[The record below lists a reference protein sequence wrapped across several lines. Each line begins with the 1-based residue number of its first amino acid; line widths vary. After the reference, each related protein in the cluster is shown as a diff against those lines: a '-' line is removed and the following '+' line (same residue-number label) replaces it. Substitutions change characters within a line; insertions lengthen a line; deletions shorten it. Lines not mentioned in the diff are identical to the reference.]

1 MRLIVIL
8 LSTLLLFS
16 CEPANFWQKA
26 DIAKKEP
33 LRLEPSLLEVEE
45 KGGKVDVMSTFKAG
59 DSSRIEFLIKKP
71 EGLENMIL
79 RRQSRSEIENMAEVL
94 SARCYTKEEIKTFLG
109 SGINDE
115 NVLVA
120 LRNTVV
126 LLKHGV
132 KHGEGTISSTL
143 KEIIPD
149 FEHKE
154 GESEEE
160 KALIDAFISLRDNIK
175 TLINETIELVFSPL
189 YSILGST
196 KNPTWGDYVRCIL
209 AVDLLGGTME
219 GIEGLVVAVD
229 ESEVLSIDL
238 SASQK
243 EIEDMLSKRGAEA
256 LTTGLRRIV
265 SSLLSPLAV
274 YNNIAYSY
282 GDAIGMKSCDKLI
295 EKIVGGDQQ

>member
-1 MRLIVIL
+1 MRFFVIL

-59 DSSRIEFLIKKP
+59 NSSRIEFLIKKP

-94 SARCYTKEEIKTFLG
+94 SARCYTKEEIKAFLG

-120 LRNTVV
+120 LRNTVA
-126 LLKHGV
+126 LLKY
-132 KHGEGTISSTL
+132 GEETVSDTI
-143 KEIIPD
+143 KDIIPE
-149 FEHKE
+149 FKHEE

-160 KALIDAFISLRDNIK
+160 KALIDAFNSFKETISEIIED
-175 TLINETIELVFSPL
+175 TIELVFSPL
-189 YSILGST
+189 YSILDSP

-282 GDAIGMKSCDKLI
+282 GDAIGMESCDKLI
-295 EKIVGGDQQ
+295 GKITGGAQN

>member
-1 MRLIVIL
+1 MRFFVIL

-45 KGGKVDVMSTFKAG
+45 KDGKVDVMSTFKAG
-59 DSSRIEFLIKKP
+59 DSSRIEFLIDKP
-71 EGLENMIL
+71 ESLENMIL

-94 SARCYTKEEIKTFLG
+94 SARCYTKEEVKAFLR

-120 LRNTVV
+120 LRNTVA
-126 LLKHGV
+126 LLEHGKSTV
-132 KHGEGTISSTL
+132 SSTL
-143 KEIIPD
+143 NEIIPK
-149 FEHKE
+149 FEHRE

-160 KALIDAFISLRDNIK
+160 KALIDAFISLRA
-175 TLINETIELVFSPL
+175 TLIEDTIVLVFSPL
-189 YSILGST
+189 DSILDPT

-219 GIEGLVVAVD
+219 GIEGLVDAVV
-229 ESEVLSIDL
+229 ESEVLSMDL
-238 SASQK
+238 SDPESK
-243 EIEDMLSKRGAEA
+243 DDIYDMLFDRGAEA

-295 EKIVGGDQQ
+295 ERIAGGAQN

>member
-1 MRLIVIL
+1 MRFFVIL

-94 SARCYTKEEIKTFLG
+94 SARCYTKEEIKAFLG

-120 LRNTVV
+120 LRNTVA
-126 LLKHGV
+126 LI
-132 KHGEGTISSTL
+132 KHGESTL
-143 KEIIPD
+143 KDIIPD

-160 KALIDAFISLRDNIK
+160 KALIDAFNSLK
-175 TLINETIELVFSPL
+175 ETLIEDTIGLVFSPL
-189 YSILGST
+189 YSILDPT
-196 KNPTWGDYVRCIL
+196 ADPTWGDYVRCIL
-209 AVDLLGGTME
+209 AVDLLGGAME
-219 GIEGLVVAVD
+219 CIEGLVDAVD

-238 SASQK
+238 SDSK
-243 EIEDMLSKRGAEA
+243 DEIEKKLFDRGAEA

>member
-1 MRLIVIL
+1 MRFFVIL

-45 KGGKVDVMSTFKAG
+45 KDGKVDVMSTFKAG
-59 DSSRIEFLIKKP
+59 DSSRIEFLIDKP
-71 EGLENMIL
+71 ESLENMIL

-94 SARCYTKEEIKTFLG
+94 SARCYTKEEVKAFLR

-120 LRNTVV
+120 LRNTVA
-126 LLKHGV
+126 LLESGKDTV
-132 KHGEGTISSTL
+132 SSTL
-143 KEIIPD
+143 KGIIPE
-149 FEHKE
+149 FKHEE

-160 KALIDAFISLRDNIK
+160 KALIDAFNSFRETILELIK
-175 TLINETIELVFSPL
+175 ETIEIVFSPL

-282 GDAIGMKSCDKLI
+282 GDAIDMKSCDKLI
-295 EKIVGGDQQ
+295 GKITGGDQQ

>member
-45 KGGKVDVMSTFKAG
+45 KDGKVDVMSTFKAG
-59 DSSRIEFLIKKP
+59 DSSRIEFLIDKP
-71 EGLENMIL
+71 ESLENMIL

-94 SARCYTKEEIKTFLG
+94 SARCYTKEEIKAFLG

-115 NVLVA
+115 NVRVA
-120 LRNTVV
+120 LRNTVT
-126 LLKHGV
+126 LLE
-132 KHGEGTISSTL
+132 HGESTVSSTL
-143 KEIIPD
+143 KGIIPD

-160 KALIDAFISLRDNIK
+160 KALIDAFISLKETISG
-175 TLINETIELVFSPL
+175 LIDDTIELVFSPL
-189 YSILGST
+189 YFILDSSSD
-196 KNPTWGDYVRCIL
+196 PTWGDYVRCIL

-219 GIEGLVVAVD
+219 GIEGLVDAVV
-229 ESEVLSIDL
+229 ESEVLSMDL
-238 SASQK
+238 SDSESK
-243 EIEDMLSKRGAEA
+243 DDIYDMLFDRGAEA

-282 GDAIGMKSCDKLI
+282 GDAIGMESCDKLI
-295 EKIVGGDQQ
+295 ERIAGGAQN

>member
-1 MRLIVIL
+1 MRFFVIL

-59 DSSRIEFLIKKP
+59 DSSRIEFLIDKP
-71 EGLENMIL
+71 ESLENMIL

-94 SARCYTKEEIKTFLG
+94 SARCYTKEEIKAFLG

-120 LRNTVV
+120 LRNTVA
-126 LLKHGV
+126 LLKY
-132 KHGEGTISSTL
+132 GEETVSDTI
-143 KEIIPD
+143 KDIIPE
-149 FEHKE
+149 FKHEE

-160 KALIDAFISLRDNIK
+160 KALIDAFISLRDNIT
-175 TLINETIELVFSPL
+175 TLIDETIKTVFLPL
-189 YSILGST
+189 YSILKSPAE
-196 KNPTWGDYVRCIL
+196 PTWGDYVRCIL

-282 GDAIGMKSCDKLI
+282 GDAIGMESCDKLI
-295 EKIVGGDQQ
+295 EKITGGDQQ

>member
-1 MRLIVIL
+1 MRFFVIL

-59 DSSRIEFLIKKP
+59 DSSRIEFLIDKP
-71 EGLENMIL
+71 ESLENMIL

-94 SARCYTKEEIKTFLG
+94 SARCYTKEEIKAFLG

-115 NVLVA
+115 NVRVA
-120 LRNTVV
+120 LRNTVT
-126 LLKHGV
+126 LLE
-132 KHGEGTISSTL
+132 HGESTVSSAL

-189 YSILGST
+189 YSILGSQ

-274 YNNIAYSY
+274 YNNIAYGY
-282 GDAIGMKSCDKLI
+282 GDAIRMESCDKLI
-295 EKIVGGDQQ
+295 EKIAGGAQN

>member
-1 MRLIVIL
+1 MRFFVIL

-45 KGGKVDVMSTFKAG
+45 KDGKVDVMSTFKAG
-59 DSSRIEFLIKKP
+59 DSSRIEFLIDKP
-71 EGLENMIL
+71 ESLENMIL

-94 SARCYTKEEIKTFLG
+94 SARCYTKEEIKAFLG

-120 LRNTVV
+120 LRNTVA
-126 LLKHGV
+126 LLESGKDTV
-132 KHGEGTISSTL
+132 SSTL
-143 KEIIPD
+143 KGIIPE
-149 FEHKE
+149 FKHEE

-160 KALIDAFISLRDNIK
+160 KALIDAFNSFRETILELIK
-175 TLINETIELVFSPL
+175 ETIEIVFSPL

-282 GDAIGMKSCDKLI
+282 GDAIDMKSCDKLI
-295 EKIVGGDQQ
+295 GKITGGDQQ

>member
-1 MRLIVIL
+1 MSYYFLMRLIVIL
-8 LSTLLLFS
+8 LSALLLFS

-45 KGGKVDVMSTFKAG
+45 KEGKVDVMSTFKDG
-59 DSSRIEFLIKKP
+59 DSSRIKFLINKP
-71 EGLENMIL
+71 ESLENMIL

-94 SARCYTKEEIKTFLG
+94 SARCYTKEEIKAFLG
-109 SGINDE
+109 SGINNE

-120 LRNTVV
+120 LRNTVA
-126 LLKHGV
+126 LLE
-132 KHGEGTISSTL
+132 HGESTVSSTL
-143 KEIIPD
+143 KETIS
-149 FEHKE
+149 
-154 GESEEE
+154 G
-160 KALIDAFISLRDNIK
+160 LIDD
-175 TLINETIELVFSPL
+175 TIELVFSPL
-189 YSILGST
+189 YFILDSSSD
-196 KNPTWGDYVRCIL
+196 PTWGDYVRCIL

-219 GIEGLVVAVD
+219 GIEGLVDAVD

-282 GDAIGMKSCDKLI
+282 GNAIGMESCDKLI
-295 EKIVGGDQQ
+295 GKITGGDQQ

>member
-8 LSTLLLFS
+8 LSALLLFS

-45 KGGKVDVMSTFKAG
+45 KEGKVDVMSTFKDG
-59 DSSRIEFLIKKP
+59 DSSRIKFLINKP
-71 EGLENMIL
+71 ESLENMIL

-94 SARCYTKEEIKTFLG
+94 SARCYTKEEIKAFLG
-109 SGINDE
+109 SGINNE

-120 LRNTVV
+120 LRNTVA
-126 LLKHGV
+126 LLE
-132 KHGEGTISSTL
+132 HGESTVSSTL

-160 KALIDAFISLRDNIK
+160 KALIDAFISLKETISG
-175 TLINETIELVFSPL
+175 LIDDTIELVFSPL
-189 YSILGST
+189 YFILDSSSD
-196 KNPTWGDYVRCIL
+196 PTWGDYVRCIL

-219 GIEGLVVAVD
+219 GIEGLVDAVD
-229 ESEVLSIDL
+229 ESEVLSMDL
-238 SASQK
+238 SDPESK
-243 EIEDMLSKRGAEA
+243 DDIYDMLFDRGAEA

-282 GDAIGMKSCDKLI
+282 GDAIGMESCDKLI
-295 EKIVGGDQQ
+295 GKITGGDQQ

>member
-8 LSTLLLFS
+8 LSALLLFS
-16 CEPANFWQKA
+16 CEPANFWQKTE
-26 DIAKKEP
+26 IAKKEP

-45 KGGKVDVMSTFKAG
+45 KEGKVDVMSTFKDG
-59 DSSRIEFLIKKP
+59 DSSRIKFLINKP
-71 EGLENMIL
+71 ESLENMIL

-94 SARCYTKEEIKTFLG
+94 SARCYTKEEVKAFLR

-120 LRNTVV
+120 LRNTVA
-126 LLKHGV
+126 LLEHGKSTV
-132 KHGEGTISSTL
+132 SSTL
-143 KEIIPD
+143 NEIIPK
-149 FEHKE
+149 FEHRE

-160 KALIDAFISLRDNIK
+160 KALIDAFISLRA
-175 TLINETIELVFSPL
+175 TLIEDTIVLVFSPL
-189 YSILGST
+189 DSILDPT

-219 GIEGLVVAVD
+219 GIEGLVDAVV
-229 ESEVLSIDL
+229 ESEVLSMDL
-238 SASQK
+238 SDPESK
-243 EIEDMLSKRGAEA
+243 DDIYDMLFDRGAEA

-282 GDAIGMKSCDKLI
+282 GDAIDMKSCDKLI
-295 EKIVGGDQQ
+295 GKITGGDQQ

>member
-1 MRLIVIL
+1 MRFFVIL

-94 SARCYTKEEIKTFLG
+94 SARCYTKEEIKAFLG

-115 NVLVA
+115 NVRVA
-120 LRNTVV
+120 LRNTVT
-126 LLKHGV
+126 LLE
-132 KHGEGTISSTL
+132 HGESTVSSTL

-189 YSILGST
+189 YSILGSQ

-219 GIEGLVVAVD
+219 GIEGLVGAVD
-229 ESEVLSIDL
+229 ESEVLSMDL
-238 SASQK
+238 SASTEKIK
-243 EIEDMLSKRGAEA
+243 ETLYDRGAEA

-295 EKIVGGDQQ
+295 GKITGGDQQ

>member
-1 MRLIVIL
+1 MRFFVIL

-16 CEPANFWQKA
+16 CEPANFWQKTE
-26 DIAKKEP
+26 IAKKEP

-45 KGGKVDVMSTFKAG
+45 KGGKVDVMSAFKAG
-59 DSSRIEFLIKKP
+59 DSSRIEFLIDKP
-71 EGLENMIL
+71 ESLENMIL

-94 SARCYTKEEIKTFLG
+94 SARCYTKEEVKAFLR

-120 LRNTVV
+120 LRNTVA
-126 LLKHGV
+126 LLEHGKSTV
-132 KHGEGTISSTL
+132 SSTL
-143 KEIIPD
+143 NEIIPK
-149 FEHKE
+149 FEHRE

-160 KALIDAFISLRDNIK
+160 KALIDAFISLRA
-175 TLINETIELVFSPL
+175 TLIEDTIVLVFSPL
-189 YSILGST
+189 DSILDPT

-219 GIEGLVVAVD
+219 GIEGLVDAVD

-238 SASQK
+238 SAPKSED
-243 EIEDMLSKRGAEA
+243 EIKDMLSKRGAEA

-282 GDAIGMKSCDKLI
+282 GDAIHMESCDKLI
-295 EKIVGGDQQ
+295 ERIAGGAQN

>member
-8 LSTLLLFS
+8 LSVLLLFS
-16 CEPANFWQKA
+16 CEPANFWQKTE
-26 DIAKKEP
+26 IAKKEP

-45 KGGKVDVMSTFKAG
+45 KKGKVDVMSTFKAG
-59 DSSRIEFLIKKP
+59 DSSRIEFLIDKP
-71 EGLENMIL
+71 ESLENMIL

-94 SARCYTKEEIKTFLG
+94 SARCYTKEEVKAFLG

-120 LRNTVV
+120 LRNTVA
-126 LLKHGV
+126 LLEHGKSTV
-132 KHGEGTISSTL
+132 SSTL
-143 KEIIPD
+143 NEIIPK
-149 FEHKE
+149 FEHRE

-160 KALIDAFISLRDNIK
+160 KALIDAFISLRA
-175 TLINETIELVFSPL
+175 TLIEDTIVLVFSPL
-189 YSILGST
+189 DSILDPT

-295 EKIVGGDQQ
+295 GKITGGDQ

>member
-1 MRLIVIL
+1 MRFFVIL

-45 KGGKVDVMSTFKAG
+45 KEGKVDVMSTFKAG
-59 DSSRIEFLIKKP
+59 DSSRIEFLIDKP
-71 EGLENMIL
+71 ESLENMIL

-94 SARCYTKEEIKTFLG
+94 SARCYTKEEIKAFLG
-109 SGINDE
+109 SGISDE

-120 LRNTVV
+120 LRNTVA
-126 LLKHGV
+126 LLKY
-132 KHGEGTISSTL
+132 GEETVSDTI
-143 KEIIPD
+143 KDIIPE
-149 FEHKE
+149 FKHEE

-160 KALIDAFISLRDNIK
+160 KALIDAFNSFKETISEIIED
-175 TLINETIELVFSPL
+175 TIELVFSPL
-189 YSILGST
+189 YSILDSP

-219 GIEGLVVAVD
+219 GIEGLVDAVV
-229 ESEVLSIDL
+229 ESEVLSMDL
-238 SASQK
+238 SASTE
-243 EIEDMLSKRGAEA
+243 EIEDMLIERGAEA

-282 GDAIGMKSCDKLI
+282 GDAIGMESCDKLI
-295 EKIVGGDQQ
+295 EKIAGGDQQ

>member
-1 MRLIVIL
+1 MRFFVIL

-59 DSSRIEFLIKKP
+59 NSSRIEFLIKKP

-94 SARCYTKEEIKTFLG
+94 SARCYTKEEIKAFLG

-120 LRNTVV
+120 LRNTVA
-126 LLKHGV
+126 LLKY
-132 KHGEGTISSTL
+132 GEETVSDTI
-143 KEIIPD
+143 KDIIPE
-149 FEHKE
+149 FKHEE

-160 KALIDAFISLRDNIK
+160 KALIDAFNSFKETISEIIED
-175 TLINETIELVFSPL
+175 TIELVFSPL
-189 YSILGST
+189 YSILDSP

-219 GIEGLVVAVD
+219 GIEGLVDAVV
-229 ESEVLSIDL
+229 ESEVLSMDL
-238 SASQK
+238 SASTE
-243 EIEDMLSKRGAEA
+243 EIENMLIERGAEA

-295 EKIVGGDQQ
+295 GKITGGDQ

>member
-1 MRLIVIL
+1 MRFFVIL

-45 KGGKVDVMSTFKAG
+45 KEGKVDVMSTFKAG

-71 EGLENMIL
+71 ESLENMIL

-94 SARCYTKEEIKTFLG
+94 SARCYTKEEIKAFLG

-120 LRNTVV
+120 LRNTVA
-126 LLKHGV
+126 LLESGKDTV
-132 KHGEGTISSTL
+132 SSTL
-143 KEIIPD
+143 KGIIPE
-149 FEHKE
+149 FKHEE

-175 TLINETIELVFSPL
+175 TLINETIELVFYPL
-189 YSILGST
+189 YSILDSP

-282 GDAIGMKSCDKLI
+282 GDAIGMESCDKLI
-295 EKIVGGDQQ
+295 GKITGGDQQ

>member
-1 MRLIVIL
+1 MRFFVIL

-45 KGGKVDVMSTFKAG
+45 KEGKVDVMSTFKAG
-59 DSSRIEFLIKKP
+59 DSSRIEFLIEKP
-71 EGLENMIL
+71 ESLENMIL

-94 SARCYTKEEIKTFLG
+94 SARCYTKEEIKAFLG

-120 LRNTVV
+120 LRNTVA
-126 LLKHGV
+126 LLKY
-132 KHGEGTISSTL
+132 GEETVSDTI
-143 KEIIPD
+143 KDIIPE
-149 FEHKE
+149 FKHEE

-160 KALIDAFISLRDNIK
+160 KALIDAFNSFKETISEIIED
-175 TLINETIELVFSPL
+175 TIELVFSPL
-189 YSILGST
+189 YSILDSPAD
-196 KNPTWGDYVRCIL
+196 PTWGDYVRCIL

-238 SASQK
+238 SASTE
-243 EIEDMLSKRGAEA
+243 EIEDMLIERGAEA

-282 GDAIGMKSCDKLI
+282 GDAIGMVSCDKLI
-295 EKIVGGDQQ
+295 EKIAGGDQQ

>member
-59 DSSRIEFLIKKP
+59 DSSRIEFLIDKP
-71 EGLENMIL
+71 ESLENMIL

-94 SARCYTKEEIKTFLG
+94 SARCYTKEEIKAFLG

-120 LRNTVV
+120 LRNTVA
-126 LLKHGV
+126 LLESGKDTV
-132 KHGEGTISSTL
+132 SSTL
-143 KEIIPD
+143 EGIIPE
-149 FEHKE
+149 FKHEE

-160 KALIDAFISLRDNIK
+160 KALIDAFNSFRKTISELIK
-175 TLINETIELVFSPL
+175 ETIEIVFSPL

-219 GIEGLVVAVD
+219 GIEGLVGAVD
-229 ESEVLSIDL
+229 ESEVLSMDL
-238 SASQK
+238 SASTEKIK
-243 EIEDMLSKRGAEA
+243 ETLYDRGAEA

-274 YNNIAYSY
+274 YNNIAYGY
-282 GDAIGMKSCDKLI
+282 GDAIRMESCDKLI
-295 EKIVGGDQQ
+295 EKIAGGAQN

>member
-1 MRLIVIL
+1 MRFFVIL

-59 DSSRIEFLIKKP
+59 DSSRIEFLIDKP
-71 EGLENMIL
+71 ESLENMIL

-94 SARCYTKEEIKTFLG
+94 SARCYTKEEIKAFLG

-115 NVLVA
+115 NVRVA
-120 LRNTVV
+120 LRNTVT
-126 LLKHGV
+126 LLE
-132 KHGEGTISSTL
+132 HGESTVSSTL

-189 YSILGST
+189 YSILGSQ

-219 GIEGLVVAVD
+219 GIEGLVDAVD

-238 SASQK
+238 SAPKSED
-243 EIEDMLSKRGAEA
+243 EIKDMLSKRGAEA

-274 YNNIAYSY
+274 YNNIAYGY
-282 GDAIGMKSCDKLI
+282 GDAIRMESCDKLI
-295 EKIVGGDQQ
+295 EKIAGGAQN

>member
-59 DSSRIEFLIKKP
+59 DSSRIEFLIDKP
-71 EGLENMIL
+71 ESLENMIL

-94 SARCYTKEEIKTFLG
+94 SARCYTKEEIKAFLG

-120 LRNTVV
+120 LRNTVA
-126 LLKHGV
+126 LLESGKDTV
-132 KHGEGTISSTL
+132 SSTL
-143 KEIIPD
+143 EGIIPE
-149 FEHKE
+149 FKHEE

-160 KALIDAFISLRDNIK
+160 KALIDAFNSFRKTISELIK
-175 TLINETIELVFSPL
+175 ETIEIVFSPL
-189 YSILGST
+189 YSILDPSSD
-196 KNPTWGDYVRCIL
+196 PTWGDYVRCIL

-219 GIEGLVVAVD
+219 GIEGLVDAVD

-238 SASQK
+238 SAPKSED
-243 EIEDMLSKRGAEA
+243 EIKDMLSKRGAEA

-282 GDAIGMKSCDKLI
+282 GDAIRMESCDKLI
-295 EKIVGGDQQ
+295 EKIAGGAQN

>member
-1 MRLIVIL
+1 MRFFVIL

-45 KGGKVDVMSTFKAG
+45 KEGKVDVMSTFKAG
-59 DSSRIEFLIKKP
+59 DSSRIEFLIDKP
-71 EGLENMIL
+71 ESLENMIL

-94 SARCYTKEEIKTFLG
+94 SARCYTKEEIKAFLG

-120 LRNTVV
+120 LRNTVA
-126 LLKHGV
+126 LLKY
-132 KHGEGTISSTL
+132 GEETVSDTI
-143 KEIIPD
+143 KDIIPE
-149 FEHKE
+149 FKHEE

-160 KALIDAFISLRDNIK
+160 KALIDAFNSFKETISEIIED
-175 TLINETIELVFSPL
+175 TIELVFSPL
-189 YSILGST
+189 YSILDSP

-219 GIEGLVVAVD
+219 GIEGLVDAVV
-229 ESEVLSIDL
+229 ESEVLSMDL
-238 SASQK
+238 SASTE
-243 EIEDMLSKRGAEA
+243 EIENMLIERGAEA

-282 GDAIGMKSCDKLI
+282 GDTIGMVSCDKLI
-295 EKIVGGDQQ
+295 EKIAGGDQQ

>member
-1 MRLIVIL
+1 MRFFVIL

-33 LRLEPSLLEVEE
+33 LRLVPSLSEVEE
-45 KGGKVDVMSTFKAG
+45 KEGKVDVMSTFKAG
-59 DSSRIEFLIKKP
+59 DSSRIEFLIDKP
-71 EGLENMIL
+71 ESLENMIL

-94 SARCYTKEEIKTFLG
+94 SARCYTKEEIKAFLG

-120 LRNTVV
+120 LRNTVA
-126 LLKHGV
+126 LLEHGKSTV
-132 KHGEGTISSTL
+132 SSTL
-143 KEIIPD
+143 NEIIPK
-149 FEHKE
+149 FEHRE

-160 KALIDAFISLRDNIK
+160 KALIDAFISLRA
-175 TLINETIELVFSPL
+175 TLIEDTIVLVFSPL
-189 YSILGST
+189 DSILDPT

-219 GIEGLVVAVD
+219 GIEGLVDAVV
-229 ESEVLSIDL
+229 ESEVLSMDL
-238 SASQK
+238 SDPESK
-243 EIEDMLSKRGAEA
+243 DDIYDMLFDRGAEA

-282 GDAIGMKSCDKLI
+282 GDAIDMKSCDKLI
-295 EKIVGGDQQ
+295 EKIVGGDQ

>member
-1 MRLIVIL
+1 MRFFVIL

-59 DSSRIEFLIKKP
+59 DSSRIEFLIDKP
-71 EGLENMIL
+71 ESLENMIL

-94 SARCYTKEEIKTFLG
+94 SARCYTKEEIKAFLG

-115 NVLVA
+115 NVRVA
-120 LRNTVV
+120 LRNTVT
-126 LLKHGV
+126 LLE
-132 KHGEGTISSTL
+132 HGESTVSSTL

-189 YSILGST
+189 YSILGSQ

-219 GIEGLVVAVD
+219 GIEGLVGAVD
-229 ESEVLSIDL
+229 ESEVLSMDL
-238 SASQK
+238 SASTEKIK
-243 EIEDMLSKRGAEA
+243 ETLYDRGAEA

-282 GDAIGMKSCDKLI
+282 GDAIRMESCDKLI
-295 EKIVGGDQQ
+295 EKIAGGAQN

>member
-1 MRLIVIL
+1 MRFFVIL

-45 KGGKVDVMSTFKAG
+45 KEGKVDVMSTFKAG
-59 DSSRIEFLIKKP
+59 DSSRIEFLIDKP

-94 SARCYTKEEIKTFLG
+94 SARCYTKEEIKAFLG

-115 NVLVA
+115 NVRVA
-120 LRNTVV
+120 LRNTVA
-126 LLKHGV
+126 LI
-132 KHGEGTISSTL
+132 KHGESTL
-143 KEIIPD
+143 KDIIPD

-160 KALIDAFISLRDNIK
+160 KALLDAFNSLK
-175 TLINETIELVFSPL
+175 ETLIKDTIGLVFSPL
-189 YSILGST
+189 YSILESSD
-196 KNPTWGDYVRCIL
+196 NPTWGDYVRCIL
-209 AVDLLGGTME
+209 AVDLLGGAME
-219 GIEGLVVAVD
+219 CIEGLVVAVD

-238 SASQK
+238 SDSK
-243 EIEDMLSKRGAEA
+243 DEIEKKLFDRGAEA

-282 GDAIGMKSCDKLI
+282 GDAIDMKSCDKLI
-295 EKIVGGDQQ
+295 ERIAGGAQN

>member
-16 CEPANFWQKA
+16 CEPANFWQKTE
-26 DIAKKEP
+26 IAKKEP

-45 KGGKVDVMSTFKAG
+45 KKGKVDVMSTFKAG
-59 DSSRIEFLIKKP
+59 DSSRIEFLIDKP
-71 EGLENMIL
+71 ESLENMIL

-149 FEHKE
+149 FEHNE

-160 KALIDAFISLRDNIK
+160 KALIDAFNSFRETISELIK
-175 TLINETIELVFSPL
+175 ETIEIVFYPL
-189 YSILGST
+189 YSILDPSSD
-196 KNPTWGDYVRCIL
+196 PTWGDYVRCIL

-238 SASQK
+238 SASTK
-243 EIEDMLSKRGAEA
+243 VIEKMLYERGAEA

-282 GDAIGMKSCDKLI
+282 GDAIGMESCDKLI
-295 EKIVGGDQQ
+295 EKIAGGAQN

>member
-1 MRLIVIL
+1 MRFFVIL

-45 KGGKVDVMSTFKAG
+45 KEGKVDVMSTFKAG
-59 DSSRIEFLIKKP
+59 DSSRIEFLIEKP
-71 EGLENMIL
+71 ESLENMIL

-94 SARCYTKEEIKTFLG
+94 SARCYTKEEIKAFLG

-115 NVLVA
+115 NVRVA
-120 LRNTVV
+120 LRNTVA
-126 LLKHGV
+126 LI
-132 KHGEGTISSTL
+132 KHGESTL
-143 KEIIPD
+143 KDIIPD

-160 KALIDAFISLRDNIK
+160 KALLDAFNSLK
-175 TLINETIELVFSPL
+175 ETLIKDTIGLVFSPL
-189 YSILGST
+189 YSILESSD
-196 KNPTWGDYVRCIL
+196 NPTWGDYVRCIL
-209 AVDLLGGTME
+209 AVDLLGGAME
-219 GIEGLVVAVD
+219 CIEGLVVAVD

-238 SASQK
+238 SDSK
-243 EIEDMLSKRGAEA
+243 DEIEKKLFDRGAEA

-282 GDAIGMKSCDKLI
+282 GDAIDMKSCDKLI

>member
-1 MRLIVIL
+1 MRFFVIL

-59 DSSRIEFLIKKP
+59 DSSRIEFLIDKP
-71 EGLENMIL
+71 ESLENMIL

-94 SARCYTKEEIKTFLG
+94 SARCYTKEEIKAFLG

-115 NVLVA
+115 NVRVA
-120 LRNTVV
+120 LRNTVT
-126 LLKHGV
+126 LLE
-132 KHGEGTISSTL
+132 HGESTVSSTL

-175 TLINETIELVFSPL
+175 TLINETIELVFSPI
-189 YSILGST
+189 YSILGSQ

-219 GIEGLVVAVD
+219 GIEGLVDAVD

-238 SASQK
+238 SAPKSED
-243 EIEDMLSKRGAEA
+243 EIKDMLSKRGAEA

-274 YNNIAYSY
+274 YNNIAYGY
-282 GDAIGMKSCDKLI
+282 GDAIRMESCDKLI
-295 EKIVGGDQQ
+295 EKIAGGAQN

>member
-1 MRLIVIL
+1 MRFFVIL

-45 KGGKVDVMSTFKAG
+45 KEGKVDVMSTFKAG
-59 DSSRIEFLIKKP
+59 DSSRIEFLIDKP
-71 EGLENMIL
+71 ESLENMIL

-94 SARCYTKEEIKTFLG
+94 SARCYTKEEIKAFLG

-120 LRNTVV
+120 LRNTVA
-126 LLKHGV
+126 LLESGKDTV
-132 KHGEGTISSTL
+132 SSTL
-143 KEIIPD
+143 EGIIPE
-149 FEHKE
+149 FKHEE

-160 KALIDAFISLRDNIK
+160 KALIDAFNSFRKTISELIK
-175 TLINETIELVFSPL
+175 ETIEIVFSPL

-219 GIEGLVVAVD
+219 GIEGLVGAVD
-229 ESEVLSIDL
+229 ESEVLSMDL
-238 SASQK
+238 SASTEKIK
-243 EIEDMLSKRGAEA
+243 ETLYDRGAEA

-295 EKIVGGDQQ
+295 EKIAGGAQN

>member
-1 MRLIVIL
+1 MRFFVIL

-45 KGGKVDVMSTFKAG
+45 KEGKVDVMSTFKAG
-59 DSSRIEFLIKKP
+59 DSSRIEFLIDKP
-71 EGLENMIL
+71 ESLENMIL

-94 SARCYTKEEIKTFLG
+94 SARCYTKEEIKAFLG

-115 NVLVA
+115 NVRVA
-120 LRNTVV
+120 LRNTVT
-126 LLKHGV
+126 LLE
-132 KHGEGTISSTL
+132 HGESTVSSTL

-189 YSILGST
+189 YSILGSQ

-219 GIEGLVVAVD
+219 GIEGLVDAVD

-238 SASQK
+238 SAPKSED
-243 EIEDMLSKRGAEA
+243 EIKDMLSKRGAEA

-282 GDAIGMKSCDKLI
+282 GDAIRMESCDKLI
-295 EKIVGGDQQ
+295 EKIAGGAQN

>member
-1 MRLIVIL
+1 MRFFVIL

-45 KGGKVDVMSTFKAG
+45 KEGKVDVMSTFKAG
-59 DSSRIEFLIKKP
+59 DSSRIEFLIEKP
-71 EGLENMIL
+71 ESLENMIL

-94 SARCYTKEEIKTFLG
+94 SARCYTKEEIKAFLG

-120 LRNTVV
+120 LRNTVA
-126 LLKHGV
+126 LLESGKDTV
-132 KHGEGTISSTL
+132 SSTL
-143 KEIIPD
+143 KGIIPE
-149 FEHKE
+149 FKHEE

-160 KALIDAFISLRDNIK
+160 KALIDAFNSFRETISELIK
-175 TLINETIELVFSPL
+175 ETIEIVFSPL

-238 SASQK
+238 SASQN

-282 GDAIGMKSCDKLI
+282 GDAIGMESCDKLI
-295 EKIVGGDQQ
+295 GKITGGDQ

>member
-1 MRLIVIL
+1 MRFFVIL

-45 KGGKVDVMSTFKAG
+45 KEGKVDVMSTFKAG
-59 DSSRIEFLIKKP
+59 DSSRIEFLIDKP

-94 SARCYTKEEIKTFLG
+94 SARCYTKEEIKAFLG

-120 LRNTVV
+120 LRNTVA
-126 LLKHGV
+126 LI
-132 KHGEGTISSTL
+132 KHGESTL
-143 KEIIPD
+143 KDIIPD

-175 TLINETIELVFSPL
+175 TLIDNSITIVFKPL
-189 YSILGST
+189 YSILESSD
-196 KNPTWGDYVRCIL
+196 NPTWGDYVRCIL

-219 GIEGLVVAVD
+219 GIEGLVDAVD

-238 SASQK
+238 SAPKSED
-243 EIEDMLSKRGAEA
+243 EIKDMLSKRGAEA

-282 GDAIGMKSCDKLI
+282 GDAIDMKSCDKLI
-295 EKIVGGDQQ
+295 GKIVGGDQQ

>member
-1 MRLIVIL
+1 MRFFVIL

-59 DSSRIEFLIKKP
+59 DSSRIEFLIDKP
-71 EGLENMIL
+71 ESLENMIL

-94 SARCYTKEEIKTFLG
+94 SARCYTKEEIKAFLG

-120 LRNTVV
+120 LRNTVA
-126 LLKHGV
+126 LI
-132 KHGEGTISSTL
+132 KHGESTL
-143 KEIIPD
+143 KDIIPD

-160 KALIDAFISLRDNIK
+160 KALLDAFNFLKKIIED
-175 TLINETIELVFSPL
+175 TIGLVFSPL
-189 YSILGST
+189 YSILDSP

-219 GIEGLVVAVD
+219 CIEGLVDAVD

-238 SASQK
+238 SDSK
-243 EIEDMLSKRGAEA
+243 DEIEKKLFDRGAEA

-282 GDAIGMKSCDKLI
+282 GDAIRMESCDKLI
-295 EKIVGGDQQ
+295 ERIVGGAQN

>member
-45 KGGKVDVMSTFKAG
+45 KEGKVDVMSTFKAG
-59 DSSRIEFLIKKP
+59 DSSRIEFLIDKP
-71 EGLENMIL
+71 ESLENMIL

-94 SARCYTKEEIKTFLG
+94 SARCYTKEEVKAFLR

-120 LRNTVV
+120 LRNTVA
-126 LLKHGV
+126 LLEHGKSTV
-132 KHGEGTISSTL
+132 SSTL
-143 KEIIPD
+143 NEIIPK
-149 FEHKE
+149 FEHRE

-160 KALIDAFISLRDNIK
+160 KALIDAFISLRA
-175 TLINETIELVFSPL
+175 TLIEDTIVLVFSPL
-189 YSILGST
+189 DSILDPT

-219 GIEGLVVAVD
+219 GIEGLVDAVV
-229 ESEVLSIDL
+229 ESEVLSMDL
-238 SASQK
+238 SDPESK
-243 EIEDMLSKRGAEA
+243 DDIYDMLFDRGAEA

-282 GDAIGMKSCDKLI
+282 GNAIGMESCDKLI
-295 EKIVGGDQQ
+295 GKITGGDQQ

>member
-1 MRLIVIL
+1 MRFFVIL

-45 KGGKVDVMSTFKAG
+45 KEGKVDVMSTFKAG

-71 EGLENMIL
+71 ESLENMIL

-94 SARCYTKEEIKTFLG
+94 SARCYTKEEIKAFLG

-115 NVLVA
+115 NVRVA
-120 LRNTVV
+120 LRNTVA
-126 LLKHGV
+126 LLKY
-132 KHGEGTISSTL
+132 GEETVSDTI
-143 KEIIPD
+143 KDIIPE
-149 FEHKE
+149 FKHEE

-160 KALIDAFISLRDNIK
+160 KALIDAFNSFKETISEIIED
-175 TLINETIELVFSPL
+175 TIELVFSPL
-189 YSILGST
+189 YSILDSPAD
-196 KNPTWGDYVRCIL
+196 PTWGDYVRCIL

-219 GIEGLVVAVD
+219 GIEGLVDAVV
-229 ESEVLSIDL
+229 ESEVLSMDL
-238 SASQK
+238 SASTE
-243 EIEDMLSKRGAEA
+243 EIEDMLIERGAEA

-282 GDAIGMKSCDKLI
+282 GDAIGMVSCDKLI

>member
-16 CEPANFWQKA
+16 CEPANFWQKTE
-26 DIAKKEP
+26 IAKKEP

-45 KGGKVDVMSTFKAG
+45 KEGKVDVMSTFKAG
-59 DSSRIEFLIKKP
+59 DSSRIEFLIDKP
-71 EGLENMIL
+71 ESLENMIL

-94 SARCYTKEEIKTFLG
+94 SARCYTKEEIKAFLG
-109 SGINDE
+109 SGINNE

-120 LRNTVV
+120 LRNTVA
-126 LLKHGV
+126 LLE
-132 KHGEGTISSTL
+132 HGESTVSSTL
-143 KEIIPD
+143 KGIIPD

-160 KALIDAFISLRDNIK
+160 KALIDAFNSLK
-175 TLINETIELVFSPL
+175 ETLIEDTIGLVFSPL
-189 YSILGST
+189 YSILDPT
-196 KNPTWGDYVRCIL
+196 ADPTWGDYVRCIL
-209 AVDLLGGTME
+209 AVGLLGGTME
-219 GIEGLVVAVD
+219 GIEGLVDAVD

-238 SASQK
+238 SVSQK

-282 GDAIGMKSCDKLI
+282 GDAIDMKSCDKLI